1 MRFDLDHDWQGNMS
15 TPSARVGERAKTHF
29 LLILCALWLCLGLVG
44 HSPWKPYESHA
55 ISTIKTIIDTGNI
68 LTPTAASN
76 QLMLNPPLYYL
87 SAAASAKLFSIGQLL
102 PLHDAARIATGL
114 WMTITL
120 LMIGMTG
127 RELWGKGFGRQTTL
141 IFIGAIGLIVNAHTL
156 TPAVSALTGLAS
168 AFYALSLTKRRPYRA
183 GILLGLGLAVSFL
196 STGFLAFFIITA
208 TSFLLPVLFKAWRN
222 KRFLSMLA
230 LAILIASPLIAG
242 WILLCQHY
250 HADIFNSWW
259 NQSFNQFNHAH
270 YLYFLET
277 LLWYAWPAL
286 PLAVWGAWRFR
297 SQLLHKPRF
306 QLIITFFMLTLVLVS
321 SGADDREVFALPF
334 LIPLTAMAGGSI
346 ESLKRG
352 TAGALNWFGLLIFGL
367 ISSLI
372 WLGWV
377 AMLTGSPAKIKQRL
391 TFLSGMQ
398 DINLNIFAVVIAATM
413 SLIWLLSILRSQ
425 HSNRSGATNW
435 AIGLTTVWTLLMTLW
450 LPMIDSARS
459 YQSVFTSIQTVLPTS
474 YACVINNHLGD
485 SQKDLLHYYA
495 NIKTQ
500 NSELGALN
508 CDVYIAQ
515 DDNDREKVTPGADWK
530 LIWSGQRI
538 ADRRESFRLF
548 VRK

>member
-1 MRFDLDHDWQGNMS
+1 
-15 TPSARVGERAKTHF
+15 
-29 LLILCALWLCLGLVG
+29 
-44 HSPWKPYESHA
+44 
-55 ISTIKTIIDTGNI
+55 
-68 LTPTAASN
+68 
-76 QLMLNPPLYYL
+76 
-87 SAAASAKLFSIGQLL
+87 
-102 PLHDAARIATGL
+102 
-114 WMTITL
+114 
-120 LMIGMTG
+120 
-127 RELWGKGFGRQTTL
+127 
-141 IFIGAIGLIVNAHTL
+141 
-156 TPAVSALTGLAS
+156 
-168 AFYALSLTKRRPYRA
+168 
-183 GILLGLGLAVSFL
+183 
-196 STGFLAFFIITA
+196 
-208 TSFLLPVLFKAWRN
+208 
-222 KRFLSMLA
+222 
-230 LAILIASPLIAG
+230 
-242 WILLCQHY
+242 
-250 HADIFNSWW
+250 
-259 NQSFNQFNHAH
+259 
-270 YLYFLET
+270 
-277 LLWYAWPAL
+277 
-286 PLAVWGAWRFR
+286 
-297 SQLLHKPRF
+297 
-306 QLIITFFMLTLVLVS
+306 MLTLVLIS
-321 SGADDREVFALPF
+321 LGADDREVFALPL

-372 WLGWV
+372 WLGWA

-425 HSNRSGATNW
+425 HSHRSGTTNW

-474 YACVINNHLGD
+474 YACVVSNHLGD

-515 DDNDREKVTPGADWK
+515 DDKDREKVTPGADWK